1 MTSGAG
7 IFLHDVRNAAAIG
20 GAINYPQLII
30 NKAVLGTSEYKNT
43 NCNPSGC
50 NGGAIAVRSLEKVD
64 IKIVS
69 TMFTN
74 NRAGANG
81 AAIFVESTINNKAL
95 SVALT
100 SSTFTSNVAVTS
112 GSILYAPSTAISADV
127 TIADTDF
134 TSNQATL
141 GDGGLF
147 YMSAVTSNTIK
158 FDNTLVVGVGINSVI
173 NTASSGG
180 NGGVFYFNG

>member
-1 MTSGAG
+1 M
-7 IFLHDVRNAAAIG
+7 HDVRNAAAIG
-20 GAINYPQLII
+20 GTINYPQLII
-30 NKAVLGTSEYKNT
+30 NKAALGTSEFKNT

-64 IKIVS
+64 IKISS
-69 TMFTN
+69 TTFTN

-95 SVALT
+95 TVSLT
-100 SSTFTSNVAVTS
+100 SSFFTNNIAVTS
-112 GSILYAPSTAISADV
+112 GSILYAPSTAISAEV
-127 TIADTDF
+127 IIADTDF
-134 TSNQATL
+134 NTNHATL

-147 YMSAVTSNTIK
+147 YLSALTSNTIK
-158 FDNTLVVGVGINSVI
+158 FDNSLVVGVGIDSVI

-180 NGGVFYFNG
+180 NGGVFYLNGQ